1 MRFVRLLIAFQLSL
15 LCAVVSAQNM
25 TVESFRPLENDLT
38 AITNGTMEFDQNGN
52 VAALIKIVVTG
63 SGFTFDVGSMGIVK
77 TKQVGGEW
85 WVYVPMGIQRIT
97 INHPQYGVLRNYYFD
112 IPIDGARTYEM
123 VLNPGVGKFMNITA
137 STAGAVVLMDGDTL
151 GPAPLTQQYIIYGEH
166 RFVASI
172 GKQYGEVTANVSENS
187 DMAISIAMEDQSYLY
202 STVTINVA
210 ENAEIWFNGQYQ
222 SNGTLITELK
232 DGSYTVETRKS
243 NCNNAVTVIDVRRG
257 GNNVFTANVPE
268 PYKGSLNLY
277 VPLPNVLITDH
288 TAGGRKLS
296 SGSREVLNV
305 GTHFVSF
312 SRKGYITEE
321 REYTIN
327 RDEELNDTVRLQHY
341 PFIKKNQFYAGGG
354 VMYLNNT
361 YLSAVIGVTLF
372 NIDLELSYSLGFDE
386 LGTVSWYNS
395 SDNTLYSTMSY
406 KENLMGIRV
415 GYQIPLSLRLGV
427 VPQAGLTI
435 AMLNGSLLEGNGQLG
450 NGVNGTFLSV
460 GGKLLFFPFKHVAFY
475 VRPEFIASLGS
486 SDDAYKTIIDKCG
499 STAGGFSA
507 TAGLTLVF

>member
-1 MRFVRLLIAFQLSL
+1 MLLFHF
-15 LCAVVSAQNM
+15 AVISAAISAQNM

-63 SGFTFDVGSMGIVK
+63 SGFTFDVGSMGVVK

-112 IPIDGARTYEM
+112 IPIEGARTYEM

-137 STAGAVVLMDGDTL
+137 TTSGAVVLMDGDTL
-151 GPAPLTQQYIIYGEH
+151 GTAPLTQQYIIYGEH

-172 GKQYGEVTANVSENS
+172 GKFYGEITSTVTENS
-187 DMAISIAMEDQSYLY
+187 EMAISIAMEDQSYLY

-210 ENAEIWFNGQYQ
+210 ENAEIWFNGKYQ

-232 DGSYTVETRKS
+232 DGSYTIETHKT
-243 NCNNAVTVIDVRRG
+243 NCNNAVTVIEVRRG

-296 SGSREVLNV
+296 SGTREVLNV

-321 REYTIN
+321 REYDIV

-354 VMYLNNT
+354 AMFYNDL
-361 YLSAVIGVTLF
+361 YASALIGFTLY
-372 NIDLELSYSLGFDE
+372 NIDLELSYNIGLAD
-386 LGTVSWYNS
+386 LGTVTWYNS
-395 SDNTLYSTMSY
+395 QDYSLYSQMSY
-406 KENLMGIRV
+406 KENLFGVRA
-415 GYQIPLSLRLGV
+415 GYQIPLSLRLSV
-427 VPQAGLTI
+427 IPQVGMTYAILSGTCI
-435 AMLNGSLLEGNGQLG
+435 EGTGQLG
-450 NGVNGTFLSV
+450 NGVGGSFLTV
-460 GGKLLFFPFKHVAFY
+460 GAKLLFFPSKHVAMY
-475 VRPEFIASLGS
+475 VRPEYIVSTGGS
-486 SDDAYKTIIDKCG
+486 EDMYSAIIDKCG
-499 STAGGFSA
+499 STAGGFAASA
-507 TAGLTLVF
+507 GFTLVF

>member
-1 MRFVRLLIAFQLSL
+1 MRHIRFLLLFHF
-15 LCAVVSAQNM
+15 AVISAALSAQNM

-63 SGFTFDVGSMGIVK
+63 SGFTFDVGSMGVVK

-112 IPIDGARTYEM
+112 IPIEGARTYEM

-137 STAGAVVLMDGDTL
+137 TTSGAVVLMDGDTL
-151 GPAPLTQQYIIYGEH
+151 GTAPLTQQYIIYGEH

-172 GKQYGEVTANVSENS
+172 GKQYGEIVATVTENS
-187 DMAISIAMEDQSYLY
+187 EMAISIAMEDQSYLY

-232 DGSYTVETRKS
+232 DGSYTIETRKS
-243 NCNNAVTVIDVRRG
+243 NCNNAVTVIEVRNG

-277 VPLPNVLITDH
+277 VPLPNVIITDY
-288 TAGGRKLS
+288 TAGERKLNQ
-296 SGSREVLNV
+296 GTREVLNV
-305 GTHFVSF
+305 GRHFVSF
-312 SRKGYITEE
+312 SRKGYVTEE
-321 REYTIN
+321 REYEIT
-327 RDEELNDTVRLQHY
+327 RDVEINDTIRLQRY

-354 VMYLNNT
+354 GMFYNDIYASSIL
-361 YLSAVIGVTLF
+361 GFTLY
-372 NIDLELSYSLGFDE
+372 NVDLELSYNIGLAD

-395 SDNTLYSTMSY
+395 QDYSLYSKMSY
-406 KENLMGIRV
+406 KENLLGIRA
-415 GYQIPLSLRLGV
+415 GYQIPLSLRLCV
-427 VPQAGLTI
+427 IPQLGMTI

-450 NGVNGTFLSV
+450 NDVKGTFLSF
-460 GGKLLFFPFKHVAFY
+460 GGKIMFFASKHIAFII
-475 VRPEFIASLGS
+475 RPEFVSSLGGNE
-486 SDDAYKTIIDKCG
+486 DAYKTIIDKCG
-499 STAGGFSA
+499 SSAGGFAA
-507 TAGLTLVF
+507 TAGMTLVF